1 MLSVA
6 CGLEH
11 TLALCRD
18 GVRHFNLLLNLESFF
33 SPKTGISS
41 NEKTNKQIK

>member
-18 GVRHFNLLLNLESFF
+18 GVILRHFNLLLNLESFF
-33 SPKTGISS
+33 NFFSLKTGIS
-41 NEKTNKQIK
+41 K